1 MSHTPHNEPSPPPDA
16 SEDDKARILCVD
28 DDAATL
34 NVRKHLLESAGYHVE
49 TSESGTLALQK
60 LADGLVVDLV
70 MLDFVMSGMNGDELA
85 ETLRQQ
91 YPNLRLIAV
100 SAVGQLPLKLLRSVD
115 SHLQKGQPPEIL
127 LATTAEVLA
136 RRPGLGASGDTGDA
150 RTVLCVEDEKL
161 QLQLRKMLFESAG
174 YIVLQAASAKTA
186 MELFRSHHVDAVV
199 MDYWLSGTNGTAV
212 AEEMKALRPR
222 TPIVMFSGFP
232 SLPGE
237 GAIVDAWLRKGVVEP
252 EDILSEVKRLID
264 QHSETTK
271 TVRS

>member
-1 MSHTPHNEPSPPPDA
+1 MNHHRPAPNQDSP
-16 SEDDKARILCVD
+16 EGHKARILCVD

-34 NVRKHLLESAGYHVE
+34 NVRRHLLESGGYHVE
-49 TSESGTLALQK
+49 TAESGTLALQK

-85 ETLRQQ
+85 EKLREQ
-91 YPNLRLIAV
+91 YPDLRLIAV
-100 SAVGQLPLKLLRSVD
+100 SAVGQLPLQLLKSVD

-127 LATTAEVLA
+127 LSTTAEVLA
-136 RRPGLGASGDTGDA
+136 RAAGLGRSSRTTGQ
-150 RTVLCVEDEKL
+150 RTILCVEDEQL

-174 YIVLQAASAKTA
+174 YVVLQAASAKTA
-186 MELFRSHHVDAVV
+186 MELFRSQQVDAVV

-222 TPIVMFSGFP
+222 TPIVMLSGFP

-264 QHSETTK
+264 QHSETGK